1 MQKKQ
6 NIIRAAIHLFAAQG
20 FDGTTTLQIAH
31 EAQVTEPLIYYHFK
45 GKDDLFTC
53 IIESAFSE
61 YFSALDELPRDTA
74 TRFEKL
80 ENLLN
85 LHFQIIAE
93 RPDETFLITST
104 CPAKLNDADHIC
116 AGNMIRQKKMVED
129 YVSEALAEG
138 IASGEFEKI
147 PVAETTVLVIAMIN
161 GLVRLRDLPAKELP
175 GVRKT
180 AIGFLRRSL
189 LRS

>member
-61 YFSALDELPRDTA
+61 YFSALELLPADPGSQ
-74 TRFEKL
+74 FEKL

-93 RPDETFLITST
+93 RPDETFLIVST
-104 CPAKLNDADHIC
+104 CPAKLNDTDHIC
-116 AGNMIRQKKMVED
+116 AGNMIQQKKVVED
-129 YVSEALAEG
+129 YVSKALTEG
-138 IASGEFEKI
+138 VSTGEFEKI
-147 PVAETTVLVIAMIN
+147 PVKETTVLIIAMIN
-161 GLVRLRDLPAKELP
+161 GLVRLRDLPAKDLP
-175 GVRKT
+175 GVQKT
-180 AIGFLRRSL
+180 AIEFMRRSL
-189 LRS
+189 IRS